1 MEFLTLFGDIVLY
14 PLSVEVNTMDNL
26 LTLAVVAS
34 LIGIG
39 FTRMVRRLL
48 CI

>member
-14 PLSVEVNTMDNL
+14 PLSVDVNTMDNP